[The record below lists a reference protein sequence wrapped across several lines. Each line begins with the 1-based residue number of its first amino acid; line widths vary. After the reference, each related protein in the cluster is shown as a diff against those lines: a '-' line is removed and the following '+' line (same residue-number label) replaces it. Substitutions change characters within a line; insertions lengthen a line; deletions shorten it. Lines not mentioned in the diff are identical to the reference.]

1 MVKKM
6 IAIVNNNTKY
16 PTEFL
21 RQLIKFCE
29 PPYLANR
36 RVVFDFKH
44 YFSKDRY
51 HVKGEHGPF
60 VLKHRVYNFNFI
72 KIRIKRNP
80 LPIIEKTKIRDDGY
94 IDYTCLDEYE
104 YLVSIVSHELFHQ
117 LQDDI
122 FEGVSTQAKKYA
134 LRFSSGMSI
143 ILPDIDEFQADQYAM
158 QKVREW
164 RRFQN
169 ESVIYFPKC
178 MISYCEKV

>member
-16 PTEFL
+16 PTKFL

-44 YFSKDRY
+44 YFSNDRY

-80 LPIIEKTKIRDDGY
+80 LPIIEKTRIRDDGY

-104 YLVSIVSHELFHQ
+104 YLVSIISHELFHQ
-117 LQDDI
+117 LQDDV
-122 FEGVSTQAKKYA
+122 FEGTSSIAKRYME
-134 LRFSSGMSI
+134 RIISGMPV
-143 ILPDIDEFQADQYAM
+143 LLDADEFQADKYAM
-158 QKVREW
+158 QRVREW
-164 RRFQN
+164 RRLQN
-169 ESVIYFPKC
+169 ESIIYFPQC
-178 MISYCEKV
+178 MISYFEEI